1 MLLSLLFE
9 HVIDWTKVDNL
20 SKKQIEQHLLSAL
33 GRHGTSPLL
42 DSSSAV
48 VHSAAAY
55 IKSTSP
61 MSPDLEA
68 RTSTVAKAMLFS
80 SVTTQ
85 RPIQGTQLWLS
96 AAYLLDHCPSNQ
108 LLQSLLDFANFS
120 PDFQQLPAL
129 WALQGSMGSDKL
141 GSMVNSSIFSQVIEL
156 ARSKSHDNAVRITAM
171 DALRSVKWDLSVV
184 DAVDVE
190 TRRAFVKDM
199 SAIVRGTKYVPVREA
214 ALPALA
220 WGVVW
225 VSSDGARLDC
235 EVLSKEL
242 LKSSHEDE
250 VSSPAV
256 PKVFPSSPFSLN
268 LPENRP

>member
-1 MLLSLLFE
+1 
-9 HVIDWTKVDNL
+9 
-20 SKKQIEQHLLSAL
+20 
-33 GRHGTSPLL
+33 
-42 DSSSAV
+42 
-48 VHSAAAY
+48 
-55 IKSTSP
+55 
-61 MSPDLEA
+61 
-68 RTSTVAKAMLFS
+68 
-80 SVTTQ
+80 
-85 RPIQGTQLWLS
+85 
-96 AAYLLDHCPSNQ
+96 
-108 LLQSLLDFANFS
+108 
-120 PDFQQLPAL
+120 
-129 WALQGSMGSDKL
+129 
-141 GSMVNSSIFSQVIEL
+141 MVNSSIFSQVIEL